1 MLELKDITKF
11 YGKFCALDGLSLRVE
26 EGALYGFVGPNGAGK
41 TTAIR
46 IMCGILSPDS
56 GSVLL
61 DGAEIRGGD
70 ADIRS
75 RIGYVPDS
83 FGVYDEL
90 KVSEYMEFFASCYGI
105 DGMESRKRTEK
116 LLDFVGLS
124 DRADFFVDA
133 LSRGMKQRL
142 SLARALMHD
151 PDLLILDEPSSGLDP
166 RTRYEFKNILSELSE
181 GGKTIII
188 SSHILSDI
196 AELCTDIG
204 IIDQGSMV
212 MSGRLQEVLRMVT
225 AENPIIIGMESG
237 LSNAVKFLKAEPAV
251 TSMAIKGSEI
261 MINFSGDRRAETELL
276 KRMIGS
282 GLGVRSFSRE
292 RSSLESI
299 FMQLTGHGE
308 EKTVDRFDAGEEEP

>member
-142 SLARALMHD
+142 VFARTILHS
-151 PDLLILDEPSSGLDP
+151 PDLLFLDEPTANLDP
-166 RTRYEFKNILSELSE
+166 ATADEIRELIRDLNRS
-181 GGKTIII
+181 GATIFLTT
-188 SSHILSDI
+188 HNMEEAD
-196 AELCTDIG
+196 ELCHRIALLNKG
-204 IIDQGSMV
+204 HIV
-212 MSGRLQEVLRMVT
+212 
-225 AENPIIIGMESG
+225 ESG
-237 LSNAVKFLKAEPAV
+237 SPEELKLKYAGKKVVITTGKKRTEVPLEKNCIIKALEQAEDLL
-251 TSMAIKGSEI
+251 
-261 MINFSGDRRAETELL
+261 MIHS
-276 KRMIGS
+276 
-282 GLGVRSFSRE
+282 
-292 RSSLESI
+292 
-299 FMQLTGHGE
+299 
-308 EKTVDRFDAGEEEP
+308 EEPSLRDVFLTLTKEEA